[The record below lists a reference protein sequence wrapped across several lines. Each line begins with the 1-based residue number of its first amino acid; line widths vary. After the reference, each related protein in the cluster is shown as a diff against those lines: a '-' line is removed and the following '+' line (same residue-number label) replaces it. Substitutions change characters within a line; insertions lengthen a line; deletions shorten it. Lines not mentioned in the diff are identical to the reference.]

1 MGAHHDRYEPAIAF
15 DQTGE
20 SRVLQ
25 GATSLNEM
33 AIRLA
38 YEETRKIARIIFDF
52 EFSATS
58 NLAG

>member
-1 MGAHHDRYEPAIAF
+1 
-15 DQTGE
+15 
-20 SRVLQ
+20 
-25 GATSLNEM
+25 M

-38 YEETRKIARIIFDF
+38 YEDARKVTWIIFDF